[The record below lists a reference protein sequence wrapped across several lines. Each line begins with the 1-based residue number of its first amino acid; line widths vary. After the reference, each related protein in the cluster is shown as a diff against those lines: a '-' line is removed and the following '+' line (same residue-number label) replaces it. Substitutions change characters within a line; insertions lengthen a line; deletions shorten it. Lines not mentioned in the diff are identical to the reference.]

1 VFLERLALAAERQA
15 EGIVRIA
22 TALEA
27 IAGAPELLNS
37 LAAAGSVIEG
47 KQGPD
52 RGDGKTP
59 APTSMQAE
67 IEVMP
72 LSEAARLLGVSLRKA
87 CKMRRAGELQG
98 PAGKPYRAY
107 RRSVEELLRTPRI
120 PPQTS
125 SVQPG
130 PASQPEQRNVA
141 TTQAGQQRHR
151 RKRSP
156 RGFEFFHLP

>member
-1 VFLERLALAAERQA
+1 MFLERLALAAERQA

-27 IAGAPELLNS
+27 IAEAPELLNS

-47 KQGPD
+47 KPGPD
-52 RGDGKTP
+52 WGGGKTP
-59 APTSMQAE
+59 APASMQAE

-87 CKMRRAGELQG
+87 YKMHRAGELQG

-107 RRSVEELLRTPRI
+107 KRSVEELLGTPRI
-120 PPQTS
+120 PPQAS

-130 PASQPEQRNVA
+130 PASQPHQRNAA
-141 TTQAGQQRHR
+141 TTQAGRQPPR

-156 RGFEFFHLP
+156 QGFQFFHLP